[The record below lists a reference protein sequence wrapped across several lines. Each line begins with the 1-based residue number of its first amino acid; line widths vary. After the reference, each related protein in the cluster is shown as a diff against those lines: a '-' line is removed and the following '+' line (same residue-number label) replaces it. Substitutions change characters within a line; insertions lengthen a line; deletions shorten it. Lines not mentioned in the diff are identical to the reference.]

1 MNGKG
6 RKLFRSAVGIL
17 TSVMMMGAYTTTAM
31 ASGIGVIDAKDML
44 DIHAEA
50 NRASAVVGQVMD
62 DGHVAIL
69 AKYNDWVQIQA
80 GEIAGWV
87 PAENLV
93 ETEIS
98 NEEAV
103 AANEQVIAERTGAT
117 ASEDEF
123 FAEEEVQ
130 QDETAALQAEASEA
144 VQNEIE
150 EVQTAEEAAR
160 LEAEAQ
166 AKAAEEAARLEAEAQ
181 AKAAEKAARLEAEA
195 QAKAAEEA
203 ARLEAEAQAKAAEK
217 AARLEAEA
225 QAKAAEEA
233 ARLEAEAQ
241 AKAAEKAARLEAE
254 AQAKA
259 AAEEAAR
266 AEAEAKA
273 AAEAQAAEEAA
284 RLAAEAQAKA
294 AAEEA
299 ARIAAEAQQA
309 ALAAQAAQTAAIS
322 AEELKLLANII
333 YCEAGSESYVGKV
346 AVGNVIM
353 NRVKSASQPNT
364 ITEVVY
370 AKGQFSPVRNGS
382 LQRALSSDKADAACY
397 QAAIEAL
404 AGAQP
409 VGGKL
414 FFRRN
419 NGRSGQVIGHHVFY

>member
-50 NRASAVVGQVMD
+50 NTASAVIGQVME

-130 QDETAALQAEASEA
+130 QDETAALQAEASKA
-144 VQNEIE
+144 AQNEIE
-150 EVQTAEEAAR
+150 EVQAAEEAAR
-160 LEAEAQ
+160 IEAEAQAKAAAEEAAQLEAEAQ

-181 AKAAEKAARLEAEA
+181 AKAA
-195 QAKAAEEA
+195 AEEA
-203 ARLEAEAQAKAAEK
+203 ARLEAEAQ
-217 AARLEAEA
+217 
-225 QAKAAEEA
+225 
-233 ARLEAEAQ
+233 
-241 AKAAEKAARLEAE
+241 
-254 AQAKA
+254 
-259 AAEEAAR
+259 
-266 AEAEAKA
+266 
-273 AAEAQAAEEAA
+273 
-284 RLAAEAQAKA
+284 
-294 AAEEA
+294 
-299 ARIAAEAQQA
+299 QA
-309 ALAAQAAQTAAIS
+309 ALAAQTAAIS
-322 AEELKLLANII
+322 TEELKLLANII

>member
-50 NRASAVVGQVMD
+50 NTASAVVGQVME

-117 ASEDEF
+117 ASEVEF
-123 FAEEEVQ
+123 FAEEVVQ

-144 VQNEIE
+144 AQNEIE
-150 EVQTAEEAAR
+150 EVQAAEEAAR

-181 AKAAEKAARLEAEA
+181 AKAAAEETARLEAEA
-195 QAKAAEEA
+195 QAKAAAEEA
-203 ARLEAEAQAKAAEK
+203 ARLEAEAQAKAAE
-217 AARLEAEA
+217 
-225 QAKAAEEA
+225 EA
-233 ARLEAEAQ
+233 AQLE
-241 AKAAEKAARLEAE
+241 
-254 AQAKA
+254 
-259 AAEEAAR
+259 
-266 AEAEAKA
+266 
-273 AAEAQAAEEAA
+273 
-284 RLAAEAQAKA
+284 AEAQAKA

-299 ARIAAEAQQA
+299 ARIAAE
-309 ALAAQAAQTAAIS
+309 AQAAQTAAIS

>member
-50 NRASAVVGQVMD
+50 NTASAVIGQVME

-130 QDETAALQAEASEA
+130 QDETAALQAEASKA
-144 VQNEIE
+144 AQNEIE
-150 EVQTAEEAAR
+150 EVQAAEEAAR
-160 LEAEAQ
+160 IEAEAQ
-166 AKAAEEAARLEAEAQ
+166 AKAA
-181 AKAAEKAARLEAEA
+181 
-195 QAKAAEEA
+195 AEEA
-203 ARLEAEAQAKAAEK
+203 ARIEAEAQV
-217 AARLEAEA
+217 
-225 QAKAAEEA
+225 KAAEE
-233 ARLEAEAQ
+233 
-241 AKAAEKAARLEAE
+241 AARLEAE

-266 AEAEAKA
+266 IE
-273 AAEAQAAEEAA
+273 
-284 RLAAEAQAKA
+284 AEAQAKA

>member
-50 NRASAVVGQVMD
+50 NTASAVIGQVME

-144 VQNEIE
+144 AQNEIE
-150 EVQTAEEAAR
+150 EVQAAEEAARIEAEAQAKAAEEAARLEAEAQAKAAAEEAARLEAEVQAKAAAEEAAR

-181 AKAAEKAARLEAEA
+181 AKAA
-195 QAKAAEEA
+195 AEEA
-203 ARLEAEAQAKAAEK
+203 ARLEAEAQ
-217 AARLEAEA
+217 
-225 QAKAAEEA
+225 
-233 ARLEAEAQ
+233 
-241 AKAAEKAARLEAE
+241 
-254 AQAKA
+254 
-259 AAEEAAR
+259 
-266 AEAEAKA
+266 
-273 AAEAQAAEEAA
+273 
-284 RLAAEAQAKA
+284 
-294 AAEEA
+294 
-299 ARIAAEAQQA
+299 QA
-309 ALAAQAAQTAAIS
+309 ALAAQTAAIS

>member
-50 NRASAVVGQVMD
+50 NAASAVVGQVME

-144 VQNEIE
+144 AQNEIE
-150 EVQTAEEAAR
+150 EVQAAEEAARIEAEAQAKAAAEEAAR

-181 AKAAEKAARLEAEA
+181 AKAAEEAAQLEAEA
-195 QAKAAEEA
+195 QAK
-203 ARLEAEAQAKAAEK
+203 
-217 AARLEAEA
+217 
-225 QAKAAEEA
+225 
-233 ARLEAEAQ
+233 
-241 AKAAEKAARLEAE
+241 
-254 AQAKA
+254 
-259 AAEEAAR
+259 
-266 AEAEAKA
+266 
-273 AAEAQAAEEAA
+273 AAEEAA

>member
-50 NRASAVVGQVMD
+50 NTASAVIGQVME

-103 AANEQVIAERTGAT
+103 AANEQVIAERTGET

-144 VQNEIE
+144 AQNEIE
-150 EVQTAEEAAR
+150 EVQAAEEAAR
-160 LEAEAQ
+160 IEAEAQAKAAAEEAARIEAEAQ

-181 AKAAEKAARLEAEA
+181 AKAA
-195 QAKAAEEA
+195 
-203 ARLEAEAQAKAAEK
+203 
-217 AARLEAEA
+217 
-225 QAKAAEEA
+225 
-233 ARLEAEAQ
+233 
-241 AKAAEKAARLEAE
+241 
-254 AQAKA
+254 
-259 AAEEAAR
+259 
-266 AEAEAKA
+266 
-273 AAEAQAAEEAA
+273 AEEAA
-284 RLAAEAQAKA
+284 RLAAEAQ
-294 AAEEA
+294 
-299 ARIAAEAQQA
+299 QA
-309 ALAAQAAQTAAIS
+309 ALAAQTAAIS

-409 VGGKL
+409 VGDKL

>member
-50 NRASAVVGQVMD
+50 NTASAVIGQVME

-130 QDETAALQAEASEA
+130 QDETAALQAEASKA
-144 VQNEIE
+144 AQNEIE
-150 EVQTAEEAAR
+150 EVQ
-160 LEAEAQ
+160 
-166 AKAAEEAARLEAEAQ
+166 AAEEAARI
-181 AKAAEKAARLEAEA
+181 
-195 QAKAAEEA
+195 
-203 ARLEAEAQAKAAEK
+203 
-217 AARLEAEA
+217 
-225 QAKAAEEA
+225 
-233 ARLEAEAQ
+233 
-241 AKAAEKAARLEAE
+241 EAE

-273 AAEAQAAEEAA
+273 AAEAQAAVEEAA
-284 RLAAEAQAKA
+284 RLEAEAQAKAAEEAAQLEAEAQAKA

>member
-50 NRASAVVGQVMD
+50 NTASAVIGQVME

-144 VQNEIE
+144 AQNEIE
-150 EVQTAEEAAR
+150 EVQAAEEAARIEAEAQAKAAAEEAAQLEAEAQAKAAAEEAAQLEAEAQAKAAEEAAR

-181 AKAAEKAARLEAEA
+181 
-195 QAKAAEEA
+195 
-203 ARLEAEAQAKAAEK
+203 
-217 AARLEAEA
+217 
-225 QAKAAEEA
+225 
-233 ARLEAEAQ
+233 
-241 AKAAEKAARLEAE
+241 
-254 AQAKA
+254 
-259 AAEEAAR
+259 
-266 AEAEAKA
+266 
-273 AAEAQAAEEAA
+273 
-284 RLAAEAQAKA
+284 
-294 AAEEA
+294 
-299 ARIAAEAQQA
+299 QA
-309 ALAAQAAQTAAIS
+309 ALAAQTAAIS
-322 AEELKLLANII
+322 TEELKLLANII

>member
-50 NRASAVVGQVMD
+50 NAASAVVGQVME

-166 AKAAEEAARLEAEAQ
+166 AKAA
-181 AKAAEKAARLEAEA
+181 
-195 QAKAAEEA
+195 AEEA
-203 ARLEAEAQAKAAEK
+203 ARLEAEAQ
-217 AARLEAEA
+217 
-225 QAKAAEEA
+225 
-233 ARLEAEAQ
+233 
-241 AKAAEKAARLEAE
+241 
-254 AQAKA
+254 
-259 AAEEAAR
+259 
-266 AEAEAKA
+266 
-273 AAEAQAAEEAA
+273 
-284 RLAAEAQAKA
+284 
-294 AAEEA
+294 
-299 ARIAAEAQQA
+299 QA
-309 ALAAQAAQTAAIS
+309 ALAAQTAAIS
-322 AEELKLLANII
+322 TEELKLLANII

>member
-50 NRASAVVGQVMD
+50 NTASAVIGQVME

-144 VQNEIE
+144 SQNEIE
-150 EVQTAEEAAR
+150 EVQAAEEAARIEAEAQAKAAAEEAAQLEAEAQAKAAEEAAR

-181 AKAAEKAARLEAEA
+181 AKAA
-195 QAKAAEEA
+195 AEEA
-203 ARLEAEAQAKAAEK
+203 ARLEAEAQ
-217 AARLEAEA
+217 
-225 QAKAAEEA
+225 
-233 ARLEAEAQ
+233 
-241 AKAAEKAARLEAE
+241 
-254 AQAKA
+254 
-259 AAEEAAR
+259 
-266 AEAEAKA
+266 
-273 AAEAQAAEEAA
+273 
-284 RLAAEAQAKA
+284 
-294 AAEEA
+294 
-299 ARIAAEAQQA
+299 QA
-309 ALAAQAAQTAAIS
+309 ALAAQTAAIS

>member
-50 NRASAVVGQVMD
+50 NTASAVIGQVME

-144 VQNEIE
+144 AQNEIE

-160 LEAEAQ
+160 IEAEAQ
-166 AKAAEEAARLEAEAQ
+166 AKAA
-181 AKAAEKAARLEAEA
+181 
-195 QAKAAEEA
+195 AEEA
-203 ARLEAEAQAKAAEK
+203 AQ
-217 AARLEAEA
+217 
-225 QAKAAEEA
+225 
-233 ARLEAEAQ
+233 
-241 AKAAEKAARLEAE
+241 LEAE

-266 AEAEAKA
+266 IE
-273 AAEAQAAEEAA
+273 
-284 RLAAEAQAKA
+284 
-294 AAEEA
+294 
-299 ARIAAEAQQA
+299 AEAQQA

-409 VGGKL
+409 VGDKL

>member
-1 MNGKG
+1 MEVRMNGKG

-50 NRASAVVGQVMD
+50 NTASAVVGQVME

-130 QDETAALQAEASEA
+130 QDETAALQAEASKA
-144 VQNEIE
+144 AQNEIE
-150 EVQTAEEAAR
+150 EVQAAEEAAR
-160 LEAEAQ
+160 LEAEAQAKAAAEEAAQLEAEAQAKAAAEEAARLEAEAQAKAAAEEAAQLEAEAQ

-181 AKAAEKAARLEAEA
+181 AKAA
-195 QAKAAEEA
+195 AEEA
-203 ARLEAEAQAKAAEK
+203 ARLEAEAQ
-217 AARLEAEA
+217 
-225 QAKAAEEA
+225 
-233 ARLEAEAQ
+233 
-241 AKAAEKAARLEAE
+241 
-254 AQAKA
+254 
-259 AAEEAAR
+259 
-266 AEAEAKA
+266 
-273 AAEAQAAEEAA
+273 
-284 RLAAEAQAKA
+284 
-294 AAEEA
+294 
-299 ARIAAEAQQA
+299 QA
-309 ALAAQAAQTAAIS
+309 ALAAQTAAIS

>member
-50 NRASAVVGQVMD
+50 NTASAVIGQVME

-144 VQNEIE
+144 AQNEIE
-150 EVQTAEEAAR
+150 EVQAAEEAARIEAEAQAKAAAEEAAQLDAEAQAKAAEEAAR

-181 AKAAEKAARLEAEA
+181 AKAA
-195 QAKAAEEA
+195 AEEA
-203 ARLEAEAQAKAAEK
+203 ARLEAEAQ
-217 AARLEAEA
+217 
-225 QAKAAEEA
+225 
-233 ARLEAEAQ
+233 
-241 AKAAEKAARLEAE
+241 
-254 AQAKA
+254 
-259 AAEEAAR
+259 
-266 AEAEAKA
+266 
-273 AAEAQAAEEAA
+273 
-284 RLAAEAQAKA
+284 
-294 AAEEA
+294 
-299 ARIAAEAQQA
+299 QA
-309 ALAAQAAQTAAIS
+309 ALAAQTAAIS

>member
-50 NRASAVVGQVMD
+50 NTASAVIGQVME

-103 AANEQVIAERTGAT
+103 AANEQVIAERTGET

-130 QDETAALQAEASEA
+130 QDETAALQAEASKA
-144 VQNEIE
+144 AQNEIE
-150 EVQTAEEAAR
+150 EVQAVEEAAR
-160 LEAEAQ
+160 I
-166 AKAAEEAARLEAEAQ
+166 
-181 AKAAEKAARLEAEA
+181 
-195 QAKAAEEA
+195 
-203 ARLEAEAQAKAAEK
+203 
-217 AARLEAEA
+217 
-225 QAKAAEEA
+225 
-233 ARLEAEAQ
+233 
-241 AKAAEKAARLEAE
+241 EAE

-259 AAEEAAR
+259 AAEEAA
-266 AEAEAKA
+266 
-273 AAEAQAAEEAA
+273 Q
-284 RLAAEAQAKA
+284 LAAEAQAKA

>member
-1 MNGKG
+1 MEVRMNGKG

-31 ASGIGVIDAKDML
+31 ASGIGDIDAKDML

-50 NRASAVVGQVMD
+50 NTASAVVGQVME

-144 VQNEIE
+144 AQNEIE

-160 LEAEAQ
+160 IEAEAQAKADEEAARIEAEAQ
-166 AKAAEEAARLEAEAQ
+166 AKAAEEAARIEAEAQ
-181 AKAAEKAARLEAEA
+181 AK
-195 QAKAAEEA
+195 
-203 ARLEAEAQAKAAEK
+203 
-217 AARLEAEA
+217 
-225 QAKAAEEA
+225 
-233 ARLEAEAQ
+233 
-241 AKAAEKAARLEAE
+241 
-254 AQAKA
+254 
-259 AAEEAAR
+259 
-266 AEAEAKA
+266 
-273 AAEAQAAEEAA
+273 AAEEAA

-299 ARIAAEAQQA
+299 ARIEAEAQQA
-309 ALAAQAAQTAAIS
+309 ALAAQTAAVS

>member
-50 NRASAVVGQVMD
+50 NTASAVIGQVME

-103 AANEQVIAERTGAT
+103 AANEQVIAERTGET

-144 VQNEIE
+144 AQNEIE
-150 EVQTAEEAAR
+150 EVQ
-160 LEAEAQ
+160 
-166 AKAAEEAARLEAEAQ
+166 AAEEAARI
-181 AKAAEKAARLEAEA
+181 
-195 QAKAAEEA
+195 
-203 ARLEAEAQAKAAEK
+203 
-217 AARLEAEA
+217 
-225 QAKAAEEA
+225 
-233 ARLEAEAQ
+233 
-241 AKAAEKAARLEAE
+241 EAE

-266 AEAEAKA
+266 IE
-273 AAEAQAAEEAA
+273 
-284 RLAAEAQAKA
+284 AEAQAKA

-299 ARIAAEAQQA
+299 ARIEAEAQAKAAEEAARREEEAQAKAAAEEAARIEAEAQQA
-309 ALAAQAAQTAAIS
+309 ALAAQAAQPAAIS

-409 VGGKL
+409 VGDKL

>member
-50 NRASAVVGQVMD
+50 NTASAVIGQVME

-130 QDETAALQAEASEA
+130 QDETAALQAEASKA
-144 VQNEIE
+144 AQNEIE
-150 EVQTAEEAAR
+150 EVQAAEEAARIEAEAQAKAAAEEAAQLAAEAQAQAQAKAAEEAAQLAAEAQARAAAEEAAR

-166 AKAAEEAARLEAEAQ
+166 AKAAEEAAR
-181 AKAAEKAARLEAEA
+181 
-195 QAKAAEEA
+195 
-203 ARLEAEAQAKAAEK
+203 
-217 AARLEAEA
+217 
-225 QAKAAEEA
+225 
-233 ARLEAEAQ
+233 
-241 AKAAEKAARLEAE
+241 
-254 AQAKA
+254 
-259 AAEEAAR
+259 
-266 AEAEAKA
+266 
-273 AAEAQAAEEAA
+273 
-284 RLAAEAQAKA
+284 
-294 AAEEA
+294 
-299 ARIAAEAQQA
+299 IAGE
-309 ALAAQAAQTAAIS
+309 AQAAQTAAIS

>member
-6 RKLFRSAVGIL
+6 RKLFRCAVGIL

-50 NRASAVVGQVMD
+50 NTASAVIGQVME

-69 AKYNDWVQIQA
+69 TKYNDWVQIQA

-144 VQNEIE
+144 AQNEIE
-150 EVQTAEEAAR
+150 EVQ
-160 LEAEAQ
+160 
-166 AKAAEEAARLEAEAQ
+166 
-181 AKAAEKAARLEAEA
+181 
-195 QAKAAEEA
+195 
-203 ARLEAEAQAKAAEK
+203 
-217 AARLEAEA
+217 
-225 QAKAAEEA
+225 
-233 ARLEAEAQ
+233 
-241 AKAAEKAARLEAE
+241 
-254 AQAKA
+254 
-259 AAEEAAR
+259 
-266 AEAEAKA
+266 
-273 AAEAQAAEEAA
+273 
-284 RLAAEAQAKA
+284 

-309 ALAAQAAQTAAIS
+309 ALAAQAAQTAAVS

>member
-1 MNGKG
+1 MEVRMNGKG

-50 NRASAVVGQVMD
+50 NTASAVVGQVME

-144 VQNEIE
+144 AQNEIE
-150 EVQTAEEAAR
+150 EVQ
-160 LEAEAQ
+160 
-166 AKAAEEAARLEAEAQ
+166 AAEEAARI
-181 AKAAEKAARLEAEA
+181 
-195 QAKAAEEA
+195 
-203 ARLEAEAQAKAAEK
+203 
-217 AARLEAEA
+217 
-225 QAKAAEEA
+225 
-233 ARLEAEAQ
+233 
-241 AKAAEKAARLEAE
+241 EAE

-266 AEAEAKA
+266 IE
-273 AAEAQAAEEAA
+273 
-284 RLAAEAQAKA
+284 AEAQAKA

>member
-50 NRASAVVGQVMD
+50 NTASAVIGQVME

-144 VQNEIE
+144 AQNEIE
-150 EVQTAEEAAR
+150 EVQAAEEAARIEAEAQAKAAAEEAAR
-160 LEAEAQ
+160 LAAEAQAKADEEAARIEAEAQ

-181 AKAAEKAARLEAEA
+181 AKAA
-195 QAKAAEEA
+195 
-203 ARLEAEAQAKAAEK
+203 
-217 AARLEAEA
+217 
-225 QAKAAEEA
+225 
-233 ARLEAEAQ
+233 
-241 AKAAEKAARLEAE
+241 
-254 AQAKA
+254 
-259 AAEEAAR
+259 
-266 AEAEAKA
+266 
-273 AAEAQAAEEAA
+273 
-284 RLAAEAQAKA
+284 
-294 AAEEA
+294 AEEA

-309 ALAAQAAQTAAIS
+309 ALAAQTAAIS

>member
-50 NRASAVVGQVMD
+50 NTASAVVGQVME

-103 AANEQVIAERTGAT
+103 AANEQVIAERTGET

-144 VQNEIE
+144 AQNEIE
-150 EVQTAEEAAR
+150 EVQ
-160 LEAEAQ
+160 
-166 AKAAEEAARLEAEAQ
+166 AAEEAARLEAEAQ
-181 AKAAEKAARLEAEA
+181 AKAAV
-195 QAKAAEEA
+195 EEA
-203 ARLEAEAQAKAAEK
+203 ARIE
-217 AARLEAEA
+217 
-225 QAKAAEEA
+225 
-233 ARLEAEAQ
+233 
-241 AKAAEKAARLEAE
+241 
-254 AQAKA
+254 
-259 AAEEAAR
+259 

-273 AAEAQAAEEAA
+273 AAEAQAAAEEAA
-284 RLAAEAQAKA
+284 RLEAEAQAKA

-382 LQRALSSDKADAACY
+382 LQRALSRDKADATCY

-409 VGGKL
+409 VGDKL

-419 NGRSGQVIGHHVFY
+419 NGRSGQVIGNHVFY

>member
-50 NRASAVVGQVMD
+50 NTASAVIGQVME

-103 AANEQVIAERTGAT
+103 AANEQVIAERTGET

-144 VQNEIE
+144 AQNEIE
-150 EVQTAEEAAR
+150 EVQ
-160 LEAEAQ
+160 
-166 AKAAEEAARLEAEAQ
+166 AAEEAARLEAEAQ
-181 AKAAEKAARLEAEA
+181 
-195 QAKAAEEA
+195 
-203 ARLEAEAQAKAAEK
+203 
-217 AARLEAEA
+217 
-225 QAKAAEEA
+225 
-233 ARLEAEAQ
+233 
-241 AKAAEKAARLEAE
+241 
-254 AQAKA
+254 
-259 AAEEAAR
+259 
-266 AEAEAKA
+266 
-273 AAEAQAAEEAA
+273 
-284 RLAAEAQAKA
+284 
-294 AAEEA
+294 
-299 ARIAAEAQQA
+299 QA
-309 ALAAQAAQTAAIS
+309 ALAAQTAAIS

-409 VGGKL
+409 VGDKL

>member
-50 NRASAVVGQVMD
+50 NTASAVIGQVME

-93 ETEIS
+93 ETEIP

-144 VQNEIE
+144 AQNEIE
-150 EVQTAEEAAR
+150 EVQTAEEAAQ

-166 AKAAEEAARLEAEAQ
+166 AK
-181 AKAAEKAARLEAEA
+181 
-195 QAKAAEEA
+195 
-203 ARLEAEAQAKAAEK
+203 
-217 AARLEAEA
+217 
-225 QAKAAEEA
+225 
-233 ARLEAEAQ
+233 
-241 AKAAEKAARLEAE
+241 
-254 AQAKA
+254 
-259 AAEEAAR
+259 
-266 AEAEAKA
+266 
-273 AAEAQAAEEAA
+273 
-284 RLAAEAQAKA
+284 
-294 AAEEA
+294 
-299 ARIAAEAQQA
+299 AAEAQQA
-309 ALAAQAAQTAAIS
+309 ALAAQAAQTAAVS

>member
-50 NRASAVVGQVMD
+50 NTASAVIGQVME

-130 QDETAALQAEASEA
+130 QDETAALQAEASKA
-144 VQNEIE
+144 AQNEIE
-150 EVQTAEEAAR
+150 EVQAAEEAARIEAEAQAKAAAEEAAQLAAEAQAQAQAKAAEEAAQLAAEAQARAAAEEAAR

-166 AKAAEEAARLEAEAQ
+166 AKAAEEAAR
-181 AKAAEKAARLEAEA
+181 
-195 QAKAAEEA
+195 
-203 ARLEAEAQAKAAEK
+203 
-217 AARLEAEA
+217 
-225 QAKAAEEA
+225 
-233 ARLEAEAQ
+233 
-241 AKAAEKAARLEAE
+241 
-254 AQAKA
+254 
-259 AAEEAAR
+259 
-266 AEAEAKA
+266 
-273 AAEAQAAEEAA
+273 
-284 RLAAEAQAKA
+284 
-294 AAEEA
+294 
-299 ARIAAEAQQA
+299 IAGEAQQA

>member
-50 NRASAVVGQVMD
+50 NTASAVIGQVME

-103 AANEQVIAERTGAT
+103 AANEQVIAERTGET

-144 VQNEIE
+144 AQNEIE
-150 EVQTAEEAAR
+150 EVQAAEEAAR
-160 LEAEAQ
+160 IEAEAQ

-181 AKAAEKAARLEAEA
+181 AKAA
-195 QAKAAEEA
+195 AEEA
-203 ARLEAEAQAKAAEK
+203 ARI
-217 AARLEAEA
+217 
-225 QAKAAEEA
+225 
-233 ARLEAEAQ
+233 
-241 AKAAEKAARLEAE
+241 EAE

-266 AEAEAKA
+266 IE
-273 AAEAQAAEEAA
+273 
-284 RLAAEAQAKA
+284 
-294 AAEEA
+294 
-299 ARIAAEAQQA
+299 AEAQQA
-309 ALAAQAAQTAAIS
+309 ALAAQTAQTAAIS

>member
-6 RKLFRSAVGIL
+6 KKLFRSAVGIL

-50 NRASAVVGQVMD
+50 NTASAVVGQVME

-130 QDETAALQAEASEA
+130 QDETAALQAEASKA
-144 VQNEIE
+144 AQNEIE
-150 EVQTAEEAAR
+150 EVQ
-160 LEAEAQ
+160 
-166 AKAAEEAARLEAEAQ
+166 AAEEAARIE
-181 AKAAEKAARLEAEA
+181 
-195 QAKAAEEA
+195 
-203 ARLEAEAQAKAAEK
+203 
-217 AARLEAEA
+217 
-225 QAKAAEEA
+225 
-233 ARLEAEAQ
+233 
-241 AKAAEKAARLEAE
+241 
-254 AQAKA
+254 
-259 AAEEAAR
+259 
-266 AEAEAKA
+266 
-273 AAEAQAAEEAA
+273 
-284 RLAAEAQAKA
+284 AEAQAKA

-299 ARIAAEAQQA
+299 ARIAAE
-309 ALAAQAAQTAAIS
+309 AQAAQTAAIS

>member
-50 NRASAVVGQVMD
+50 NTASAVIGQVME

-144 VQNEIE
+144 AQNEIE

-166 AKAAEEAARLEAEAQ
+166 AKAA
-181 AKAAEKAARLEAEA
+181 
-195 QAKAAEEA
+195 AEEA
-203 ARLEAEAQAKAAEK
+203 AQLE
-217 AARLEAEA
+217 
-225 QAKAAEEA
+225 
-233 ARLEAEAQ
+233 
-241 AKAAEKAARLEAE
+241 
-254 AQAKA
+254 
-259 AAEEAAR
+259 
-266 AEAEAKA
+266 
-273 AAEAQAAEEAA
+273 
-284 RLAAEAQAKA
+284 AEAQAKA

>member
-50 NRASAVVGQVMD
+50 NTASAVIGQVME

-144 VQNEIE
+144 AQNEIE
-150 EVQTAEEAAR
+150 EVQAAEEAAR
-160 LEAEAQ
+160 IEAEAQAKAAAEEAAQLEAEAQAKAAAEEAAQLEAEAQ

-181 AKAAEKAARLEAEA
+181 AKAAE
-195 QAKAAEEA
+195 EA
-203 ARLEAEAQAKAAEK
+203 ARLE
-217 AARLEAEA
+217 
-225 QAKAAEEA
+225 
-233 ARLEAEAQ
+233 
-241 AKAAEKAARLEAE
+241 
-254 AQAKA
+254 
-259 AAEEAAR
+259 
-266 AEAEAKA
+266 
-273 AAEAQAAEEAA
+273 
-284 RLAAEAQAKA
+284 AEAQAKA

-322 AEELKLLANII
+322 SEELKLLANII

>member
-50 NRASAVVGQVMD
+50 NTASAVIGQVME

-144 VQNEIE
+144 AQNEIE

-160 LEAEAQ
+160 IEAEAQAKAAAEEAAQLEAEAQ

-181 AKAAEKAARLEAEA
+181 AKAA
-195 QAKAAEEA
+195 AEEA
-203 ARLEAEAQAKAAEK
+203 ARLEAEAQ
-217 AARLEAEA
+217 
-225 QAKAAEEA
+225 
-233 ARLEAEAQ
+233 
-241 AKAAEKAARLEAE
+241 
-254 AQAKA
+254 
-259 AAEEAAR
+259 
-266 AEAEAKA
+266 
-273 AAEAQAAEEAA
+273 
-284 RLAAEAQAKA
+284 
-294 AAEEA
+294 
-299 ARIAAEAQQA
+299 QA
-309 ALAAQAAQTAAIS
+309 ALAAQTAAIS

>member
-50 NRASAVVGQVMD
+50 NTASAVVGQVME

-144 VQNEIE
+144 AQNEIE
-150 EVQTAEEAAR
+150 EVQAAEEAARIEAEAQAKAAAEEAARLEAEAQAKAAAEEAAR

-166 AKAAEEAARLEAEAQ
+166 AKAAEEAARIA
-181 AKAAEKAARLEAEA
+181 AEA

-203 ARLEAEAQAKAAEK
+203 ARLE
-217 AARLEAEA
+217 
-225 QAKAAEEA
+225 
-233 ARLEAEAQ
+233 
-241 AKAAEKAARLEAE
+241 
-254 AQAKA
+254 
-259 AAEEAAR
+259 
-266 AEAEAKA
+266 
-273 AAEAQAAEEAA
+273 
-284 RLAAEAQAKA
+284 AEAQAKA

-309 ALAAQAAQTAAIS
+309 ALAAQTAAVS

>member
-50 NRASAVVGQVMD
+50 NTASAVIGQVME

-103 AANEQVIAERTGAT
+103 AANEQVIAERTGET

-144 VQNEIE
+144 AQNEIE
-150 EVQTAEEAAR
+150 EVQAAEEAARIEAEAQAKAAAEEAARIEAEAQAKAAAEEAAR
-160 LEAEAQ
+160 LAAEAQAKAAEEAAQLEAEAQAKAAEEAARLAAEAQ

-181 AKAAEKAARLEAEA
+181 
-195 QAKAAEEA
+195 
-203 ARLEAEAQAKAAEK
+203 
-217 AARLEAEA
+217 
-225 QAKAAEEA
+225 
-233 ARLEAEAQ
+233 
-241 AKAAEKAARLEAE
+241 
-254 AQAKA
+254 
-259 AAEEAAR
+259 
-266 AEAEAKA
+266 
-273 AAEAQAAEEAA
+273 
-284 RLAAEAQAKA
+284 
-294 AAEEA
+294 
-299 ARIAAEAQQA
+299 QA
-309 ALAAQAAQTAAIS
+309 ALAAQTAAIS

>member
-50 NRASAVVGQVMD
+50 NTASAVIGQVME

-144 VQNEIE
+144 AQNEIE
-150 EVQTAEEAAR
+150 EVQ
-160 LEAEAQ
+160 
-166 AKAAEEAARLEAEAQ
+166 AAEEAARI
-181 AKAAEKAARLEAEA
+181 
-195 QAKAAEEA
+195 
-203 ARLEAEAQAKAAEK
+203 
-217 AARLEAEA
+217 
-225 QAKAAEEA
+225 
-233 ARLEAEAQ
+233 
-241 AKAAEKAARLEAE
+241 EAE

-259 AAEEAAR
+259 AAAEAAQL
-266 AEAEAKA
+266 E
-273 AAEAQAAEEAA
+273 
-284 RLAAEAQAKA
+284 AEAQAKT

-299 ARIAAEAQQA
+299 ARIEAEAQAKEA
-309 ALAAQAAQTAAIS
+309 ARLEAEATAS
-322 AEELKLLANII
+322 VRQRSRFFTN
-333 YCEAGSESYVGKV
+333 
-346 AVGNVIM
+346 
-353 NRVKSASQPNT
+353 
-364 ITEVVY
+364 
-370 AKGQFSPVRNGS
+370 SPT
-382 LQRALSSDKADAACY
+382 
-397 QAAIEAL
+397 
-404 AGAQP
+404 
-409 VGGKL
+409 
-414 FFRRN
+414 
-419 NGRSGQVIGHHVFY
+419 

>member
-50 NRASAVVGQVMD
+50 NTASAVVGQVME

-103 AANEQVIAERTGAT
+103 AANEQVIAERTGET

-144 VQNEIE
+144 AQNEIE
-150 EVQTAEEAAR
+150 EVQ
-160 LEAEAQ
+160 
-166 AKAAEEAARLEAEAQ
+166 AAEEAARI
-181 AKAAEKAARLEAEA
+181 
-195 QAKAAEEA
+195 
-203 ARLEAEAQAKAAEK
+203 
-217 AARLEAEA
+217 
-225 QAKAAEEA
+225 
-233 ARLEAEAQ
+233 
-241 AKAAEKAARLEAE
+241 EAE

-266 AEAEAKA
+266 IEAEAQTK
-273 AAEAQAAEEAA
+273 AAEEAA
-284 RLAAEAQAKA
+284 QLAAEAQAKA

-299 ARIAAEAQQA
+299 ARIAAEAQAKAAAEEAARIAAESQQA

-322 AEELKLLANII
+322 SEELKLLANII

>member
-50 NRASAVVGQVMD
+50 NTASAVIGQVME

-130 QDETAALQAEASEA
+130 QDETAALQAEASKA
-144 VQNEIE
+144 AQNEIE
-150 EVQTAEEAAR
+150 EVQ
-160 LEAEAQ
+160 
-166 AKAAEEAARLEAEAQ
+166 AAEEAARI
-181 AKAAEKAARLEAEA
+181 
-195 QAKAAEEA
+195 
-203 ARLEAEAQAKAAEK
+203 
-217 AARLEAEA
+217 
-225 QAKAAEEA
+225 
-233 ARLEAEAQ
+233 
-241 AKAAEKAARLEAE
+241 EAE

-273 AAEAQAAEEAA
+273 AAEAQAAVEEAA
-284 RLAAEAQAKA
+284 RLEAEAQAKAAAEEAARIEAEAQAKAAAEEAARIEAEAQAKA

-309 ALAAQAAQTAAIS
+309 ALAAQATQTAAIS

>member
-50 NRASAVVGQVMD
+50 NTASAVIGQVME

-144 VQNEIE
+144 AQNEIE
-150 EVQTAEEAAR
+150 EVQATEEAAR
-160 LEAEAQ
+160 I
-166 AKAAEEAARLEAEAQ
+166 
-181 AKAAEKAARLEAEA
+181 
-195 QAKAAEEA
+195 
-203 ARLEAEAQAKAAEK
+203 
-217 AARLEAEA
+217 
-225 QAKAAEEA
+225 
-233 ARLEAEAQ
+233 
-241 AKAAEKAARLEAE
+241 EAE

-266 AEAEAKA
+266 IEAEAQVK
-273 AAEAQAAEEAA
+273 
-284 RLAAEAQAKA
+284 
-294 AAEEA
+294 
-299 ARIAAEAQQA
+299 AAEAQQA

>member
-1 MNGKG
+1 MEVRMNGKG

-50 NRASAVVGQVMD
+50 NTASAVVGQVME

-130 QDETAALQAEASEA
+130 QDETAALQAEASKA
-144 VQNEIE
+144 AQNEIE
-150 EVQTAEEAAR
+150 EVQAAEEAARLEAEAQAKAAAEEAARLEAEAQAKAAAEEAARLEAEVQAKAAAEEAAR

-166 AKAAEEAARLEAEAQ
+166 AKAAEEAARL
-181 AKAAEKAARLEAEA
+181 
-195 QAKAAEEA
+195 
-203 ARLEAEAQAKAAEK
+203 
-217 AARLEAEA
+217 
-225 QAKAAEEA
+225 
-233 ARLEAEAQ
+233 
-241 AKAAEKAARLEAE
+241 
-254 AQAKA
+254 
-259 AAEEAAR
+259 
-266 AEAEAKA
+266 
-273 AAEAQAAEEAA
+273 
-284 RLAAEAQAKA
+284 
-294 AAEEA
+294 
-299 ARIAAEAQQA
+299 AAEAQQA

>member
-50 NRASAVVGQVMD
+50 NTASAVVGQVME

-130 QDETAALQAEASEA
+130 QDETAALQAEASKA
-144 VQNEIE
+144 AQNEIE
-150 EVQTAEEAAR
+150 EVQAAEEAARIEAEAQAKAAAEEAAQLEAEAQAKAAAEEAAQLEAEAQAKAAEEAAR

-181 AKAAEKAARLEAEA
+181 AKAA
-195 QAKAAEEA
+195 AEEA
-203 ARLEAEAQAKAAEK
+203 ARLEAEAQ
-217 AARLEAEA
+217 
-225 QAKAAEEA
+225 
-233 ARLEAEAQ
+233 
-241 AKAAEKAARLEAE
+241 
-254 AQAKA
+254 
-259 AAEEAAR
+259 
-266 AEAEAKA
+266 
-273 AAEAQAAEEAA
+273 
-284 RLAAEAQAKA
+284 
-294 AAEEA
+294 
-299 ARIAAEAQQA
+299 QA
-309 ALAAQAAQTAAIS
+309 ALAAQTAAIS